1 MKRACP
7 CKPKIRET
15 ENKKLNL
22 TRSCDYMDM
31 IRILQFA
38 VLVFGVKEL
47 SNALAYH
54 KQKKKKWAIASLC
67 IGVFACAC
75 AVVSM
80 TGIL

>member
-1 MKRACP
+1 
-7 CKPKIRET
+7 
-15 ENKKLNL
+15 
-22 TRSCDYMDM
+22 MDM
-31 IRILQFA
+31 IRIIQFA

-47 SNALAYH
+47 YNALAYH